1 MMPYLTET
9 TEIVDWWV
17 WFPAVQTSVP
27 PVSVVS
33 MLLTVGERPGRVF
46 SLAFQTGERRYG
58 HKEDGE
64 MIPGNLLV
72 KCKVNCV
79 VSRGNCTVLRGG
91 DVICYAEF
99 NEEYKR
105 EAQVKDFYRS

>member
-1 MMPYLTET
+1 
-9 TEIVDWWV
+9 
-17 WFPAVQTSVP
+17 
-27 PVSVVS
+27 
-33 MLLTVGERPGRVF
+33 
-46 SLAFQTGERRYG
+46 
-58 HKEDGE
+58 

-105 EAQVKDFYRS
+105 EAQVKDFYRPW